1 MVKICHIISGFFRND
16 TRIFDKQCKSL
27 LKEGYDVCILTNDG
41 IHDEIK
47 DGIKIYSSDKFYQ
60 KRLSTILKAK
70 SIFIEKAIEINADIY
85 QLHGPELIPLGLRL
99 KKLGKII
106 FYDAH
111 EDLPRQIL
119 EKGWIPVLFR
129 KPLSIASELYLKY
142 SLRKFDEIF
151 SVTPHIVDKLK
162 KLTDSVTMVTN
173 YPIIDHNDTLSFN
186 EYILRENIICYS
198 GTVYLGSNQEYIINA
213 IANIDNIDNI
223 NYHIAGYI
231 DEEYYKTLS
240 TVCSLQKVTFLGRI
254 AKTQMREFY
263 QKAVV
268 GLAIHDYAHNL
279 GHKVGSLGSTKFFEY
294 MKVGLPII
302 CSDFDLW
309 SEIIK
314 KYNCGICVQPN
325 NIEQIES
332 AIRFILED
340 KEKAY
345 EMGQNGK
352 NAILTEFNWSAQERI
367 YLKVFSKYCF

>member
-1 MVKICHIISGFFRND
+1 MSQSQTAKIILLLFFLV
-16 TRIFDKQCKSL
+16 SL
-27 LKEGYDVCILTNDG
+27 TW
-41 IHDEIK
+41 
-47 DGIKIYSSDKFYQ
+47 
-60 KRLSTILKAK
+60 
-70 SIFIEKAIEINADIY
+70 SIFTPVFEAPDETTAY
-85 QLHGPELIPLGLRL
+85 EYGR
-99 KKLGKII
+99 
-106 FYDAH
+106 YYARTW
-111 EDLPRQIL
+111 DLPVLTKLPLPQGVHHWEPLYFIL
-119 EKGWIPVLFR
+119 
-129 KPLSIASELYLKY
+129 
-142 SLRKFDEIF
+142 
-151 SVTPHIVDKLK
+151 
-162 KLTDSVTMVTN
+162 
-173 YPIIDHNDTLSFN
+173 
-186 EYILRENIICYS
+186 
-198 GTVYLGSNQEYIINA
+198 
-213 IANIDNIDNI
+213 
-223 NYHIAGYI
+223 
-231 DEEYYKTLS
+231 
-240 TVCSLQKVTFLGRI
+240 LGRI